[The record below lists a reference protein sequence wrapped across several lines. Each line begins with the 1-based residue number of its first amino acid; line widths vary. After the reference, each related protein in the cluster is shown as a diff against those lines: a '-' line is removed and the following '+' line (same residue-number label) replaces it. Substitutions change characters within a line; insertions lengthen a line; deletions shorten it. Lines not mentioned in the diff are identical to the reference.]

1 MQGGQLPHRPHRR
14 WRGAEDAH
22 RDATDLDLGHRER
35 PARTDHLLPDSA
47 VVLDHEDDDGR
58 VGESEAKRD
67 GNRMIV
73 VGPNRNVSADERMA
87 VNFDIDRYVASV
99 AALDDS
105 DIDYDD
111 FRRQPLPDDALRCL
125 RYMHDVEHHTVCYLR
140 DLLVTRAHDDPVI
153 TTFLTMWAYEEFW
166 HGEAIG
172 KVLRAHGEIA
182 GRPRIDAARER
193 VGSGRLGTLGTMFA
207 SVLTEHIVTVSLTWG
222 AVNEWTTQAAY
233 VRLAQRTGHP
243 TLTELVRRIAKQEG
257 RHIDFYASEATRRL
271 ENRRAQRMTRWAL
284 AHLWTPVG
292 SGVMPHEETVHLITH
307 LFGDDEGA
315 EMARRIDRRIDRLP
329 GLSGLAL
336 IDGARREYAAIGTA
350 EHARRDDA
358 TTRSDAM
365 PGSGALQSAA

>member
-1 MQGGQLPHRPHRR
+1 M
-14 WRGAEDAH
+14 
-22 RDATDLDLGHRER
+22 
-35 PARTDHLLPDSA
+35 
-47 VVLDHEDDDGR
+47 
-58 VGESEAKRD
+58 
-67 GNRMIV
+67 
-73 VGPNRNVSADERMA
+73 
-87 VNFDIDRYVASV
+87 NFDIDRYIGSV

-153 TTFLTMWAYEEFW
+153 TSFLTMWAYEEFW

-172 KVLRAHGEIA
+172 KVLRAHDEIA

-284 AHLWTPVG
+284 TRFWTPVG
-292 SGVMPHEETVHLITH
+292 SGVMPHGRDRASHHVPV
-307 LFGDDEGA
+307 
-315 EMARRIDRRIDRLP
+315 RRRRGRR
-329 GLSGLAL
+329 
-336 IDGARREYAAIGTA
+336 DGAPDRPSDRPPPGPLRAGPDRSAPGATTPTTGSPADDAAHVGIGTTRA
-350 EHARRDDA
+350 EDV
-358 TTRSDAM
+358 
-365 PGSGALQSAA
+365 QSAA

>member
-1 MQGGQLPHRPHRR
+1 MMAASTRP
-14 WRGAEDAH
+14 
-22 RDATDLDLGHRER
+22 
-35 PARTDHLLPDSA
+35 
-47 VVLDHEDDDGR
+47 V
-58 VGESEAKRD
+58 RD
-67 GNRMIV
+67 GIGTGRSS
-73 VGPNRNVSADERMA
+73 VGPNRIVSADELPD

-111 FRRQPLPDDALRCL
+111 FRRHPLPDEALRCL

-140 DLLVTRAHDDPVI
+140 DLLVTRAHEDPVI

-207 SVLTEHIVTVSLTWG
+207 SVLTEHIVAVSLTWG

-233 VRLAQRTGHP
+233 VRLAQRAGHP
-243 TLTELVRRIAKQEG
+243 TLAELVRRIAKQEG
-257 RHIDFYASEATRRL
+257 RHIDFYAGEATRRL
-271 ENRRAQRMTRWAL
+271 ENRRAQRLTRLALTRW
-284 AHLWTPVG
+284 WTPVG
-292 SGVMPHEETVHLITH
+292 SGVMPHAETVHLITY

-315 EMARRIDRRIDRLP
+315 AMARRIDRRIDRLP
-329 GLSGLAL
+329 GLTGLAL
-336 IDGARREYAAIGTA
+336 VDS
-350 EHARRDDA
+350 ARRDYAVTGSPAGVAAPVDIG
-358 TTRSDAM
+358 TTPADD
-365 PGSGALQSAA
+365 LQSAA

>member
-1 MQGGQLPHRPHRR
+1 M
-14 WRGAEDAH
+14 
-22 RDATDLDLGHRER
+22 
-35 PARTDHLLPDSA
+35 
-47 VVLDHEDDDGR
+47 
-58 VGESEAKRD
+58 
-67 GNRMIV
+67 
-73 VGPNRNVSADERMA
+73 
-87 VNFDIDRYVASV
+87 NFDIDRYVASV

-111 FRRQPLPDDALRCL
+111 FRRHPLPDDALRCL

-207 SVLTEHIVTVSLTWG
+207 SMLTEHIVTVSLTWG

-243 TLTELVRRIAKQEG
+243 TLAELVRRIAKQEG

-284 AHLWTPVG
+284 TRFWTPVG
-292 SGVMPHEETVHLITH
+292 SGVMPHEETVHLITY

-336 IDGARREYAAIGTA
+336 IDGARRDYALTRSADEG
-350 EHARRDDA
+350 RRDDA
-358 TTRSDAM
+358 IDRIGGRPTVGGVIR
-365 PGSGALQSAA
+365 P

>member
-1 MQGGQLPHRPHRR
+1 M
-14 WRGAEDAH
+14 
-22 RDATDLDLGHRER
+22 
-35 PARTDHLLPDSA
+35 
-47 VVLDHEDDDGR
+47 
-58 VGESEAKRD
+58 
-67 GNRMIV
+67 
-73 VGPNRNVSADERMA
+73 
-87 VNFDIDRYVASV
+87 NFDIDRYIASV

-111 FRRQPLPDDALRCL
+111 FRRHPLPDDALRCL

-153 TTFLTMWAYEEFW
+153 TSFLTMWAYEEFW

-182 GRPRIDAARER
+182 GRPRIDAASER

-284 AHLWTPVG
+284 TRFWTPVG
-292 SGVMPHEETVHLITH
+292 SGVMPPSETEHLITY

-315 EMARRIDRRIDRLP
+315 AMAAPDRPSHRPPPRPLRARR
-329 GLSGLAL
+329 
-336 IDGARREYAAIGTA
+336 
-350 EHARRDDA
+350 
-358 TTRSDAM
+358 
-365 PGSGALQSAA
+365 